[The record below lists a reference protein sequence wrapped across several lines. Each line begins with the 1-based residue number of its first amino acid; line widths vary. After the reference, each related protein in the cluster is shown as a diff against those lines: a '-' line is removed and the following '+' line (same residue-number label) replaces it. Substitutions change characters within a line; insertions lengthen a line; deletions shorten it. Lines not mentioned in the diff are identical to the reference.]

1 MHDAYEE
8 TSILNISVQIESMAA
23 YDDNLLIGTR
33 EGHLLMYNVPS
44 VSDDNH
50 KLELLRH
57 SKNFNK
63 KRITQIDV
71 VSEYNL
77 LIILTDNIICIHD
90 LNSPNFQQLYQLQKT
105 RGATLFALDIKNE
118 TVNAEKETV
127 VHLCVAVKRKL
138 QLYSS
143 KGKKFEAF
151 NGIELTVP
159 DIPRELIQHNPIKWT
174 DTPSAI
180 AWDDPYLLGIVH
192 DRLEVYTIE
201 GCLHIQTIKDLNK
214 ARLIYRCKQGKVFVA
229 SISHVWCVRAV
240 DLTHQ
245 IRTLLEQTQ
254 FQLAI
259 KLTSLLDISEEEKQK
274 QIYKIQTL
282 YAHHLFHSKRFQEAM
297 DQFLKIGTDPYEVI
311 MLFPDLVTPS
321 SNNPEV
327 NDPTLPKLQDR
338 EKSLRALIIFLTEVR
353 HKLMRDAKPKD
364 KENSEE
370 KSLVDGKKNMTA
382 VATEQLLKI
391 IDTTLL
397 KCYLQTTDAL
407 VAPLLRLNHCHL
419 AEAEKTLLM
428 HQKYHEF
435 IILYQTKGQHR
446 KALELLEK
454 HAKENDS
461 SLKGTARTIQYLQQ
475 LGKDHMDLILKFA
488 SWVLN
493 EDPEQGLRIFLEDMQ
508 QVEQLPRP
516 KVLDYLLRCH
526 KDLVITYLEHV
537 VYVWVD
543 TNPLFHNVLIH
554 QYKEKC
560 LACMSK
566 NATPAE
572 KQTAQHIRQKLQ
584 QFLEKST
591 RYTPETILVHFP
603 FDNLLEERAIILER
617 LGRHQQAISIYI
629 SLLNDIP
636 KAIEYCYNVYTR
648 YQNQENVDKQKQSDG
663 ADEVYVMLIQQLLKP
678 DNGVLTTGCSPKIQR
693 TAQPDLEMALEL
705 LEKHASKINPL
716 KTLEVIPDTVPIGR
730 IKHFLEVSLQEKL
743 NARRRIQVLRSL
755 LYAEHLQV
763 QEQRMHYESQSVLM
777 TEFNICPVCKKRFGN
792 QSHVLSCSMRSV
804 RKPLRGLG
812 NLFRRWKTPNRLGY
826 LRHLLERRVTT
837 HRLPLK
843 SPAEYLH
850 TGSGDRFGGIKQAAG
865 CYSSRL
871 NVIQNNQEGFSI
883 HSSHNHKSTYQVVP
897 FCDCRTQETNSQA
910 VVRAALTGEE
920 KVMELF
926 FLVKVKAKA

>member
-44 VSDDNH
+44 VTDESH

-71 VSEYNL
+71 VPEYNL
-77 LIILTDNIICIHD
+77 LIILTDNIVYVHD
-90 LNSPNFQQLYQLQKT
+90 LNSPNFQQVCQLQKT
-105 RGATLFALDIKNE
+105 RGATLFTLDAQSTHSLTGEKN
-118 TVNAEKETV
+118 TV
-127 VHLCVAVKRKL
+127 VRLCVTVKRKL
-138 QLYSS
+138 QLYYW
-143 KGKKFEAF
+143 KGKKFEEF
-151 NGIELTVP
+151 KDFELTVP
-159 DIPRELIQHNPIKWT
+159 DIPRELSWCGETLILGYRGLSYTILDLNGKTKELFPTGKSPEPSITKLSDNSFALGKDSQSFIMDTKGELVQHNPLKWS

-201 GCLHIQTIKDLNK
+201 GCIHIQTLKDLNK

-240 DLTHQ
+240 DVTLQ
-245 IRTLLEQTQ
+245 IRTLLEQNQ
-254 FQLAI
+254 FQLAL
-259 KLTSLLDISEEEKQK
+259 KLTSLSDITEEEKIK
-274 QIYKIQTL
+274 QTYKIQTL
-282 YAHHLFHSKRFQEAM
+282 YAHHLFRSKRFQEAM
-297 DQFLKIGTDPYEVI
+297 DLFLKSGTDPYEVI
-311 MLFPDLVTPS
+311 RLFPDLVTPS
-321 SNNPEV
+321 SNNPEL
-327 NDPTLPKLQDR
+327 NDPAPSLPKLQDHDL
-338 EKSLRALIIFLTEVR
+338 EKGLRALIVFLTEVR
-353 HKLMRDAKPKD
+353 HKLMADTSTKEKD
-364 KENSEE
+364 NSKE
-370 KSLVDGKKNMTA
+370 KTLVEGEKNMTA

-428 HQKYHEF
+428 HQKYPEL

-461 SLKGTARTIQYLQQ
+461 SLKGIRRTIQYLQH

-488 SWVLN
+488 GWVLN
-493 EDPEQGLRIFLEDMQ
+493 EDPEQGLRIFMEDVQ
-508 QVEQLPRP
+508 EVEQLPRP
-516 KVLDYLLRCH
+516 KVLDYLLCHH

-537 VYVWVD
+537 VHIWGD
-543 TNPLFHNVLIH
+543 TNPLYHDVLIH

-560 LACMSK
+560 LASMSN

-572 KQTAQHIRQKLQ
+572 QEAAQHIRQKLQ
-584 QFLEKST
+584 QFLGKST
-591 RYTPETILVHFP
+591 VYTPETILVHFP
-603 FDNLLEERAIILER
+603 FDNLLEERAIILQR
-617 LGRHQQAISIYI
+617 LECHQQVISIYV

-636 KAIEYCYNVYTR
+636 KAIEYCHNVYTR
-648 YQNQENVDKQKQSDG
+648 YRSQENADKQKQSDG
-663 ADEVYVMLIQQLLKP
+663 AGEVYIMLIQQLLKP
-678 DNGVLTTGCSPKIQR
+678 DKEGASITGCTSETQR
-693 TAQPDLEMALEL
+693 TARPDLEMALEL
-705 LEKHASKINPL
+705 LETHASKMNPL
-716 KTLEVIPDTVPIGR
+716 KALEILPDTVPIGR

-743 NARRRIQVLRSL
+743 NARRKTQVLKGL

-792 QSHVLSCSMRSV
+792 QSAFARYPNGDIVHYSCQD
-804 RKPLRGLG
+804 RK
-812 NLFRRWKTPNRLGY
+812 K
-826 LRHLLERRVTT
+826 
-837 HRLPLK
+837 
-843 SPAEYLH
+843 
-850 TGSGDRFGGIKQAAG
+850 
-865 CYSSRL
+865 
-871 NVIQNNQEGFSI
+871 
-883 HSSHNHKSTYQVVP
+883 
-897 FCDCRTQETNSQA
+897 
-910 VVRAALTGEE
+910 
-920 KVMELF
+920 
-926 FLVKVKAKA
+926 

>member
-71 VSEYNL
+71 IPEYNL
-77 LIILTDNIICIHD
+77 LIILTDNIICVHD
-90 LNSPNFQQLYQLQKT
+90 LNSLNFQQLYQLQKT
-105 RGATLFALDIKNE
+105 RGATLFSLDIKPNQII
-118 TVNAEKETV
+118 NGEKHTI
-127 VHLCVAVKRKL
+127 VHLCVVVKRKL
-138 QLYSS
+138 QLYKS
-143 KGKKFEAF
+143 KGKKFETF
-151 NGIELTVP
+151 NDLELTVP
-159 DIPRELIQHNPIKWT
+159 DIPRELSWCGETLVLGFRGLSYTILDLNGKTKELFPTGKSPEPSVTKLSDNSFVLGKDSQSFVMDTRGELIQHNPVKWS

-192 DRLEVYTIE
+192 DRLEVYTTE

-229 SISHVWCVRAV
+229 SISHVWCVRAIDV
-240 DLTHQ
+240 THQ

-254 FQLAI
+254 FQLAL
-259 KLTSLLDISEEEKQK
+259 KLTSLSDISEEEKVK

-282 YAHHLFHSKRFQEAM
+282 YAHHLFRSKRFQEAM

-327 NDPTLPKLQDR
+327 SDPTLPKLQDHDL
-338 EKSLRALIIFLTEVR
+338 EKGLRALIVFLTEVR
-353 HKLMRDAKPKD
+353 HKLMGDSKAKD
-364 KENSEE
+364 KDNIKE
-370 KSLVDGKKNMTA
+370 KSLIEGKKNMTA

-428 HQKYHEF
+428 HQKYPEL

-461 SLKGTARTIQYLQQ
+461 SLKGTARTIQYLQH
-475 LGKDHMDLILKFA
+475 LGKDYIDLILKFA
-488 SWVLN
+488 GWVLN
-493 EDPEQGLRIFLEDMQ
+493 EDPEQGLRIFIEDIQ
-508 QVEQLPRP
+508 EVEQLPRA

-537 VYVWVD
+537 
-543 TNPLFHNVLIH
+543 NAQLFLNDLHVI
-554 QYKEKC
+554 
-560 LACMSK
+560 SK
-566 NATPAE
+566 LF
-572 KQTAQHIRQKLQ
+572 Q
-584 QFLEKST
+584 
-591 RYTPETILVHFP
+591 
-603 FDNLLEERAIILER
+603 
-617 LGRHQQAISIYI
+617 YI
-629 SLLNDIP
+629 SLLNDVP
-636 KAIEYCYNVYTR
+636 KAIEYCNKVYTR
-648 YQNQENVDKQKQSDG
+648 YQKNADKQKQSNG

-678 DNGVLTTGCSPKIQR
+678 DDKENLMAGCSSEIQK
-693 TAQPDLEMALEL
+693 TAQPDLEMALRL
-705 LEKHASKINPL
+705 LEEHAAKIDPL
-716 KTLEVIPDTVPIGR
+716 KALEILPDNVSIGR
-730 IKHFLEVSLQEKL
+730 IRHFLEVSLQEKL
-743 NARRRIQVLRSL
+743 NAKRRIQVLKGL

-792 QSHVLSCSMRSV
+792 QSAFARYPNGDIVHYSCQD
-804 RKPLRGLG
+804 RK
-812 NLFRRWKTPNRLGY
+812 
-826 LRHLLERRVTT
+826 
-837 HRLPLK
+837 
-843 SPAEYLH
+843 A
-850 TGSGDRFGGIKQAAG
+850 
-865 CYSSRL
+865 
-871 NVIQNNQEGFSI
+871 
-883 HSSHNHKSTYQVVP
+883 
-897 FCDCRTQETNSQA
+897 
-910 VVRAALTGEE
+910 
-920 KVMELF
+920 
-926 FLVKVKAKA
+926 